1 MKDNLTQAGA
11 IPSLTGGSAYKGSVR
26 YKRWAGLHP
35 PIWEQTLN
43 CFCSMMSALKAPV

>member
-35 PIWEQTLN
+35 PDLGTN
-43 CFCSMMSALKAPV
+43 LKLFLFNDERT